1 MSRLKPL
8 SNNDIRTTAK
18 LARAVYADPC
28 DWQCFSQDGTT
39 WLAIEG
45 SDELID
51 WRRNLEFLLTSSD
64 THIGFS
70 NYATLLMSQMLV
82 NNVSVMFSNRLI
94 ITGHSLGGAVAT
106 IIAANLQDHIQNLH
120 LVTFGSPRPGGKR
133 FAKRLRVPHYRFVHG
148 KDVVPH
154 LPSSILGFRHTATPK
169 PLLVPGDNLLHGVQ
183 DHAMDGYCL
192 ALPEGN

>member
-1 MSRLKPL
+1 MSNLDPL
-8 SNNDIRTTAK
+8 SNSDIHTAAR

-45 SDELID
+45 SDELVD

-120 LVTFGSPRPGGKR
+120 LVTFGSPRPGGWGCR
-133 FAKRLRVPHYRFVHG
+133 SRRRRSRTAG
-148 KDVVPH
+148 
-154 LPSSILGFRHTATPK
+154 PSPSCRRRQRCQRRSAERRQRRW
-169 PLLVPGDNLLHGVQ
+169 N
-183 DHAMDGYCL
+183 
-192 ALPEGN
+192 